1 MHPPVGGS
9 TIAGA
14 FRWRTNSRLR
24 EYNSGGDK
32 RGARTVDGTR
42 KAYTQ
47 IRGDPGGRGVTR
59 GDAGIR
65 EGARAGRCTERGGAP
80 SARDAG
86 YGSQAGRRVIV
97 RLGPSR

>member
-32 RGARTVDGTR
+32 GGARTVDGTR
-42 KAYTQ
+42 KPTHRRAPDG
-47 IRGDPGGRGVTR
+47 REEASGDHRWTGQRKTGCGMKL
-59 GDAGIR
+59 GL
-65 EGARAGRCTERGGAP
+65 
-80 SARDAG
+80 
-86 YGSQAGRRVIV
+86 VII
-97 RLGPSR
+97 

>member
-24 EYNSGGDK
+24 EYNSGGDS
-32 RGARTVDGTR
+32 RGTKTVDGTR
-42 KAYTQ
+42 KTYTQ
-47 IRGDPGGRGVTR
+47 IRGDTGGRGGTR
-59 GDAGIR
+59 GDAGR
-65 EGARAGRCTERGGAP
+65 RGETRAGRCSERRGAP
-80 SARDAG
+80 SARDAS

-97 RLGPSR
+97 RLESSR